1 MEKKELREII
11 CRTLNIPK
19 VPQTMENQ
27 ITRFVTELDL
37 TYKQIA
43 RGLVFFVEVEKGKF
57 DTKYGLGIVPQV
69 VERADIYYDNMRKR
83 IEKQKESVEESK
95 KYPDIILKV
104 GTIKP
109 KRKLPQ
115 IDIKLIEVD

>member
-11 CRTLNIPK
+11 CRTLNIPG
-19 VPQTMENQ
+19 VPQQMENQ
-27 ITRFVTELDL
+27 ITRFVTELGL
-37 TYKQIA
+37 SYKQIA
-43 RGLVFFVEVEKGKF
+43 RGLVFFIDVEKGKY
-57 DTKYGLGIVPQV
+57 DTKYGLGIIPQL

-83 IEKQKESVEESK
+83 IEKQKDSVENAKE
-95 KYPDIILKV
+95 YPDIILKV